1 MTISFYFKASQ
12 PAADPNLE
20 IALALSASLAL
31 SMKESEEK
39 FQEMSEDSKQPSPPT
54 MPEIIM
60 PEATVWPIRYKK
72 GGKNPLAK
80 TTLQVQNLYLSS
92 YVETLTSEKV

>member
-1 MTISFYFKASQ
+1 MTSITADLFYFKAPQ
-12 PAADPNLE
+12 TTADPNLE

-31 SMKESEEK
+31 SVKESEEK
-39 FQEMSEDSKQPSPPT
+39 FQREMCEDSTPKIV

-72 GGKNPLAK
+72 GAKNPLVK
-80 TTLQVQNLYLSS
+80 TTLQVRRINITDS
-92 YVETLTSEKV
+92 YRK